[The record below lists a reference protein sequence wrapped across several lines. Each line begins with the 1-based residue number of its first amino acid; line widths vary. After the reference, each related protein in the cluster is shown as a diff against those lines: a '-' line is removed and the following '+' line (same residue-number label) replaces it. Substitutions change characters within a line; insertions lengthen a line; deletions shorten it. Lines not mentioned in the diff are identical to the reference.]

1 MDDRQ
6 VRKEQVPAEGAGRA
20 EETTRGAGDLGPV
33 DRSDR
38 GEGTAERDEA
48 MAQIGP
54 AGERDL
60 VEDIRENRERGGEN
74 PGSPADYRNKP

>member
-6 VRKEQVPAEGAGRA
+6 VRKEQVPVEGAGGA
-20 EETTRGAGDLGPV
+20 KETTRGAGDVGPA

-74 PGSPADYRNKP
+74 PGLPKDYRNKP

>member
-6 VRKEQVPAEGAGRA
+6 DRKQQVPVEGAGRA
-20 EETTRGAGDLGPV
+20 EETTRDTADVGPI

-74 PGSPADYRNKP
+74 PGLPKDYRNKP

>member
-6 VRKEQVPAEGAGRA
+6 LRKDQVPVEGAGPTD
-20 EETTRGAGDLGPV
+20 ETTRGVDNLGPA

-38 GEGTAERDEA
+38 GEGTMERDEA

-60 VEDIRENRERGGEN
+60 VEDTRENRERGGEN
-74 PGSPADYRNKP
+74 PGLPKDYRNKP